1 MLQHTI
7 SQPNDS
13 TKEESTR
20 RQTFCATTSM
30 NVLRTSELL
39 PAKKENFR
47 TWKCVLRLFFLS
59 IKEFFFHNSPQMS
72 GLHLIFSLSNNL
84 TNSVISTYVG
94 YLSQF
99 RFDNKF
105 ASISY

>member
-13 TKEESTR
+13 TKEESTT

-47 TWKCVLRLFFLS
+47 TWKCVLRFFFLS
-59 IKEFFFHNSPQMS
+59 IKEFFFPQ
-72 GLHLIFSLSNNL
+72 LPPNEWLALDILS
-84 TNSVISTYVG
+84 
-94 YLSQF
+94 F
-99 RFDNKF
+99 K
-105 ASISY
+105 